1 VHGAHASCTSTSILS
16 SSPSVTEKRTFGAL
30 SVRTVQ
36 GRAYQHEASCV
47 GMSYGRP
54 SRCSLT
60 STLVPNPG
68 LELPAPHLRLLK
80 DLISCELIQSQR
92 TDLLR
97 YIPACRIRLSENLP
111 QTPANG
117 R

>member
-80 DLISCELIQSQR
+80 DLISCEPMQSQKAE
-92 TDLLR
+92 LLR
-97 YIPACRIRLSENLP
+97 SNSPCRLRTSENLP